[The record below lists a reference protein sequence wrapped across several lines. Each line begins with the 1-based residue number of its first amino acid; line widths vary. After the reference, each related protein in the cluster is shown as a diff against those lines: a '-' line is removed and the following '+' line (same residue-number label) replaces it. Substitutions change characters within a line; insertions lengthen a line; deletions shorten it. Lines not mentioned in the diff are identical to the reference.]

1 MIDQNFI
8 KVDNSVFDRI
18 KQKTEKLSL
27 KCINHKPQDLHLQLI
42 KDQLI
47 RHREV
52 QTIAVKSTGLV
63 KTLALNNQLSPG
75 LSTYEAYAVFKTR
88 KWKFEG
94 GWLIGQLE
102 EGLG

>member
-1 MIDQNFI
+1 MTDQNFI
-8 KVDNSVFDRI
+8 KIAINVFDRI
-18 KQKTEKLSL
+18 KQKTEKIFL
-27 KCINHKPQDLHLQLI
+27 KCINHNPQDLHLQLI

-52 QTIAVKSTGLV
+52 QTIAVKSTGLI
-63 KTLALNNQLSPG
+63 KTLALNDQLSPG
-75 LSTYEAYAVFKTR
+75 LSSYEAYAVFKTR

-94 GWLIGQLE
+94 GWLIGQVE